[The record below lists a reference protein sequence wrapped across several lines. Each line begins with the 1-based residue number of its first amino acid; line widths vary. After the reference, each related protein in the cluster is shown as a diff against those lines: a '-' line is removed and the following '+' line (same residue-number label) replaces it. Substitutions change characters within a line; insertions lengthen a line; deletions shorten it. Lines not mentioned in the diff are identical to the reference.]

1 VFFSGMPN
9 DAAGPVADSV
19 TPTLISAQATPQA
32 ASVAS
37 PRARPDFLI
46 VFLRS
51 ERATLAAATR

>member
-1 VFFSGMPN
+1 MPS

-19 TPTLISAQATPQA
+19 TPTLMSAQATPQA

-37 PRARPDFLI
+37 PRARPDFFI

-51 ERATLAAATR
+51 GRAALAAATQ